1 VDGFLF
7 ADDSD
12 IFTGNI
18 KLVLDKITEHARM
31 EVGTQKKTRRR
42 VEQHQVTFT
51 ERIGSMNTTIVTQPE
66 VQSMLSIAEQAQA
79 IGEMDSAEGYPFCP
93 EFYFIDYV
101 DKCNYAQGFASVRG
115 HSYLT
120 DPFLVGSAVASIE
133 DDYEFIRHGGA

>member
-79 IGEMDSAEGYPFCP
+79 IGEMDAAEGYPFCP
-93 EFYFIDYV
+93 EFYFINYV

>member
-79 IGEMDSAEGYPFCP
+79 IGEMDAAEGYPFCP

>member
-1 VDGFLF
+1 
-7 ADDSD
+7 
-12 IFTGNI
+12 
-18 KLVLDKITEHARM
+18 
-31 EVGTQKKTRRR
+31 
-42 VEQHQVTFT
+42 
-51 ERIGSMNTTIVTQPE
+51 MNTTIVTQPE

-79 IGEMDSAEGYPFCP
+79 IGEMDAAEGYPFCP